1 MTAEQYARIRAQD
14 PRYRGKNFFFV
25 TITNL
30 LTLKSRFFSQGSS
43 TLPRTTTRTG
53 DSETGRTG
61 DKVATATSSTSLY
74 DNVAS
79 NSQIG
84 GVSAG
89 ATGSG
94 QASDGTGQRPVK
106 SETGTMTST
115 EPMNTST
122 QNHVGSQS
130 QDEQSTGT
138 LQRQETSKSEGTQAG
153 GTLQQSHTTKSTTST
168 GTEMHHNIINNNTR
182 RSKSKSTEDM
192 NIFSESSTLKRMM
205 KPMPST
211 ESPVTSP
218 EMTRRRYNYYN
229 AGTNTMHS
237 HQHGMHNSHII
248 NNNTLSRPS
257 SQASRFSG
265 SR

>member
-1 MTAEQYARIRAQD
+1 MSVFLMT
-14 PRYRGKNFFFV
+14 P
-25 TITNL
+25 TNVL
-30 LTLKSRFFSQGSS
+30 SLGSS

-53 DSETGRTG
+53 DSETGRPG

-84 GVSAG
+84 GPSA

-94 QASDGTGQRPVK
+94 QAADGSAQRPVK

-115 EPMNTST
+115 EPMNSSVGT

-130 QDEQSTGT
+130 QDEQTGGT

-168 GTEMHHNIINNNTR
+168 GTEMHHNIINNNAR

-192 NIFSESSTLKRMM
+192 NIFSDQSTLKRMM

>member
-1 MTAEQYARIRAQD
+1 M
-14 PRYRGKNFFFV
+14 
-25 TITNL
+25 
-30 LTLKSRFFSQGSS
+30 S
-43 TLPRTTTRTG
+43 
-53 DSETGRTG
+53 
-61 DKVATATSSTSLY
+61 
-74 DNVAS
+74 AS
-79 NSQIG
+79 
-84 GVSAG
+84 V
-89 ATGSG
+89 
-94 QASDGTGQRPVK
+94 
-106 SETGTMTST
+106 
-115 EPMNTST
+115 ST

-130 QDEQSTGT
+130 QEESTGT
-138 LQRQETSKSEGTQAG
+138 LSRQETSKSEGTQAG
-153 GTLQQSHTTKSTTST
+153 GTLQQQQQQQQQPSHTTKSTTST
-168 GTEMHHNIINNNTR
+168 GTEMHHNILNNNTR

-192 NIFSESSTLKRMM
+192 NIFSDSSTLKRML

-237 HQHGMHNSHII
+237 HQHAMHNAHILN